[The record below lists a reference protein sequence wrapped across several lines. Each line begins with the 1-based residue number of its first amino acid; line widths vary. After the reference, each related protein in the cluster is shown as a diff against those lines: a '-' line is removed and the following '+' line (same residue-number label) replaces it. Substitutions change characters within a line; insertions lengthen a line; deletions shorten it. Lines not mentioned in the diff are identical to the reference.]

1 MPVFCQ
7 STSHGLSIDENQA
20 IVKTDKIDLIWFIR
34 FIENRSVIVLKNSN
48 FEKLEPKKLSD

>member
-7 STSHGLSIDENQA
+7 STNHGLSIGENQA

-48 FEKLEPKKLSD
+48 FEKLEPKK